1 MIQPR
6 QLIGAACAAAAILP
20 ALAQQQQQGPLQ
32 QVEVRRHL
40 PVSQACPDVYQALPA
55 MLQKA
60 AQEIEDPAELMVEF
74 NLDGNRVSGVHT
86 QGNHWAYGA
95 PVRRA
100 VKRLDCHSPDAGA
113 YAVRFRVVFQFSD
126 DAAGTTAMLPPDFA
140 PAMVRR

>member
-6 QLIGAACAAAAILP
+6 HLIGAACAGAAILP
-20 ALAQQQQQGPLQ
+20 ALAQQPQGPLQ

-74 NLDGNRVSGVHT
+74 KLDGNRVSEVRT

-126 DAAGTTAMLPPDFA
+126 DAGATAMLPPDFA